1 MPTDIRVKVLALA
14 VVFALAGCRSN
25 DRDLPTIRTQPEF
38 RKDGTLSFVGPGGD
52 TLSTIDIEI
61 AETEQA
67 RVTGLMGRSGLPPQS
82 GMLFIMD
89 GVDARGFWM
98 KNTPLPLDIIFVGPD
113 SQIINIAKRTT
124 PFSMDEILPTAPKK
138 FVVEV
143 RAGVSDRLGLT
154 DSTRIVWNRT
164 AGES

>member
-1 MPTDIRVKVLALA
+1 MPTDLRANVLVLAF
-14 VVFALAGCRSN
+14 VFALAGCRSN
-25 DRDLPTIRTQPEF
+25 DSDLPTIRTQPEF
-38 RKDGTLSFVGPGGD
+38 RKDGTLSFVSAGGD

-67 RVTGLMGRSGLPPQS
+67 RITGMMGRSGIPPQS

-89 GVDARGFWM
+89 DVDARGFWM

-113 SQIINIAKRTT
+113 SQVINVVKRTT
-124 PFSMDEILPTAPKK
+124 PFSVEVILPTAPKK
-138 FVVEV
+138 YVVEL
-143 RAGVSDRLGLT
+143 RAGVSDRLGIT